1 MSTGL
6 LRKDQDASNHDA
18 DENSR
23 GKETAD
29 RKAALVDRLIKQITE
44 RGAKRSLE
52 DEGAPEKQSA
62 RYVGI
67 EIRQR

>member
-44 RGAKRSLE
+44 RGAKRS
-52 DEGAPEKQSA
+52 PIHTA
-62 RYVGI
+62 RVL
-67 EIRQR
+67 

>member
-1 MSTGL
+1 MSTSL

-23 GKETAD
+23 GKETTD

-44 RGAKRSLE
+44 RGAKRSRE
-52 DEGAPEKQSA
+52 DEGAPEK
-62 RYVGI
+62 
-67 EIRQR
+67 